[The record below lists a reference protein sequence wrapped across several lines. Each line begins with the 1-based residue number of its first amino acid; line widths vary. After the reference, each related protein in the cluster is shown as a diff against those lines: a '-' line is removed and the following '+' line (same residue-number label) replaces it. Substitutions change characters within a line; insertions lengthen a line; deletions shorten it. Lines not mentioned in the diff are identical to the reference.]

1 MATVLVID
9 DDERILETMRRVIE
23 RMEHTVLAASTLA
36 EGLKRVGAGGV
47 DVVFLDISL
56 PDGDGLAA
64 LPTIKAQDDAPEV
77 IILTGQGDPDG
88 AELAIQEGV
97 WDYLVKPTPI
107 RETMLTLER
116 ALLYRQEKRASQGP
130 AELLL
135 DGVVGL
141 SPRMKACYEEIGR
154 AASTTAPVLLV
165 GETGTGKELVARTIH
180 GNSPRST
187 GPFVVIDCA
196 SLTENLVESALF
208 GHKKGSFT
216 GATTDRTGLVALADG
231 GTLFLDEVGE
241 MTLSLQKAF
250 LRVLQERRFR
260 PVGGVREESSDFRL
274 IAATNRD
281 LEDMVQEG
289 TFRQDLYFRLKTF
302 VIELPPLR
310 ERSQD
315 LKLLTM
321 YRMGALCEQHGM
333 PPKRYDP
340 EFFQALAAHSWP
352 GNVRELFGVLESAFH
367 AAGTSPMLYA
377 RHLPQNLR
385 IALARA
391 AVARARPMEPE
402 AGDERPAIAEAAAPQ
417 TPADH
422 MRVDVHLPLKAFKDE
437 AERAYL
443 QSLARETGGDI
454 ETMIARSGVSKS
466 HLYALLKKTGVTLG

>member
-1 MATVLVID
+1 MSTVLVID

-23 RMEHTVLAASTLA
+23 RMGHSAVLAPTLSLGMEEIA
-36 EGLKRVGAGGV
+36 HGGV
-47 DVVFLDISL
+47 DVVFLDIRL
-56 PDGDGLAA
+56 PDGNGLDA
-64 LPTIKAQDDAPEV
+64 LPRIKALREAPEV

-107 RETMLTLER
+107 QGTMLSLER
-116 ALLYRQEKRASQGP
+116 ALRYRQEKLSAQAP
-130 AELLL
+130 AELDLE
-135 DGVVGL
+135 GVVGL

-154 AASTTAPVLLV
+154 AARTAAPVLIC
-165 GETGTGKELVARTIH
+165 GETGTGKELVARTVH
-180 GNSPRST
+180 ANSERRG

-216 GATTDRTGLVALADG
+216 GATSDRTGLVALANG

-281 LEDMVQEG
+281 LEEMVEEG
-289 TFRQDLYFRLKTF
+289 AFRQDLYFRLKTF
-302 VIELPPLR
+302 VILLPALR
-310 ERSQD
+310 ERTQD
-315 LKLLTM
+315 IKLLTM
-321 YRMGALCEQHGM
+321 YHIAALCEQAGL

-340 EFFQALAAHSWP
+340 EFFDALAAYSWP
-352 GNVRELFGVLESAFH
+352 GNVRELFGVVEAAFH
-367 AAGTSPMLYA
+367 AAGQSQMLYA
-377 RHLPQNLR
+377 RHLPQEVR

-391 AVARARPMEPE
+391 NLAAKTRESAE
-402 AGDERPAIAEAAAPQ
+402 EAALAAP
-417 TPADH
+417 DH
-422 MRVDVHLPLKAFKDE
+422 GR
-437 AERAYL
+437 
-443 QSLARETGGDI
+443 
-454 ETMIARSGVSKS
+454 
-466 HLYALLKKTGVTLG
+466 